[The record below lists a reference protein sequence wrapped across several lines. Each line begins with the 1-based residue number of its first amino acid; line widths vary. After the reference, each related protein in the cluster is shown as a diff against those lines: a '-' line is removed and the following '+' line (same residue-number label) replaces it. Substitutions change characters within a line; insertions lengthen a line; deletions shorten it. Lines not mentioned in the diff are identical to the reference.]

1 MREMTVTANDA
12 GQRVDRFLQKALPL
26 LPSSLAQKYIR
37 LKRIKVNGKRT
48 EQKYRLNEGDVLQL
62 YINDEFFAENPSP
75 APYLTL
81 TQPKLSICYEDSQ
94 ILIVIKPPDMLCHSG
109 EIQGEPTL
117 VDHLKAYL
125 YQSGAWRPEE
135 EQSFVPALA
144 NRLDHGTGG
153 LVLAAK
159 TAPALKMLNE
169 KIRMG
174 EVHKFYLLAVHGKP
188 SPPSGRLEGYLQ
200 KDEQS
205 RRVAVTDGQTQG
217 AKSAVTEYHVLET
230 KGGLSLVE
238 CQLITGRTHQIRAQM
253 AHLGTPI
260 LGDKKYGSQASN
272 SGPKEPHQA
281 LWAHRV
287 RFAFSTDADV
297 LNYLSGQE
305 FTTSEIPFLTKYFP
319 PLD

>member
-1 MREMTVTANDA
+1 MREMTVTKNDA

-26 LPSSLAQKYIR
+26 LPGSLAQKYIR

-48 EQKYRLNEGDVLQL
+48 EQKYRLQEGDILQL
-62 YINDEFFAENPSP
+62 YLNDEFFAEKPSP

-81 TQPKLSICYEDSQ
+81 AQPNLSICYEDEQ
-94 ILIVIKPPDMLCHSG
+94 ILVVTKPPDMLCHSG
-109 EIQGEPTL
+109 DTKGEPAL
-117 VDHLKAYL
+117 VDHIKAYL

-174 EVHKFYLLAVHGKP
+174 EVHKFYLLAVLGRP
-188 SPPSGRLEGYLQ
+188 SPPSGRLEAYLQ

-205 RRVAVTDGQTQG
+205 RRVAVLDRQARG
-217 AKSAVTEYHVLET
+217 AKSAITQYRVLET
-230 KGGLSLVE
+230 RGELSLVE

-253 AHLGTPI
+253 AHLGCPI
-260 LGDKKYGSQASN
+260 LGDRKYGGQLQGH
-272 SGPKEPHQA
+272 GPKEPHQA

-297 LNYLSGQE
+297 LNYLNDRE
-305 FTTSEIPFLTKYFP
+305 FTTTEIPFLTKYFP
-319 PLD
+319 R